1 MVAGLGRC
9 LALAGPAAWGTRP
22 SWCPPAWPWAGAVLA
37 AWSGGQHPG
46 AVPASQALA
55 DEVAQV
61 ECGGAALE
69 PGVVL
74 GRPAVAEFEPASAP
88 GGDLGD
94 GPFDVGPVFH
104 VVLPQP
110 AAGGPV
116 LPALPEQVVAFVPD
130 QFAAGLAGGAP
141 LPQRAVAAQDAE
153 GGDPGAAERHGMPGR
168 AGHRAGLLVRGE
180 VGDGEAALHRS
191 LQRLGLD
198 HRAMPRPQG
207 SRCAMTRPRRAG

>member
-1 MVAGLGRC
+1 MVAVLGRC
-9 LALAGPAAWGTRP
+9 LVVAGQAALGTRP
-22 SWCPPAWPWAGAVLA
+22 SWCPPAWPWAGAVLG

-104 VVLPQP
+104 VVLAQP

-116 LPALPEQVVAFVPD
+116 RAGLPEQVVAFGQD
-130 QFAAGLAGGAP
+130 ELAAGLAGGAP
-141 LPQRAVAAQDAE
+141 LPPRAVAAQGAE
-153 GGDPGAAERHGMPGR
+153 RGHPGAAARRGRPGR
-168 AGHRAGLLVRGE
+168 ASH
-180 VGDGEAALHRS
+180 
-191 LQRLGLD
+191 
-198 HRAMPRPQG
+198 
-207 SRCAMTRPRRAG
+207 